1 MAGVKLLGFWASPF
15 SHRVIWALKLKGVSY
30 EYIEEDLSNKSQ
42 LLIQNNPVHKQIPV
56 LIHGDKAV
64 AESLV
69 ILEYIDETWPHNPLL
84 PKGAYERATARF
96 WIKFAVEKGATFYPF
111 YNSNTGEE
119 QEKATKETVEVLKII
134 EEEALGD
141 EKFFG
146 GEDIGLLDLVLGWFA
161 HWFDIIEE
169 LVGVKVLDASKLPR
183 LHAWTENFKEVPV
196 IKENLRDRSKL
207 LAYFKHKYFAHL
219 PSLDN

>member
-1 MAGVKLLGFWASPF
+1 MSFDHIF
-15 SHRVIWALKLKGVSY
+15 SFKI
-30 EYIEEDLSNKSQ
+30 I
-42 LLIQNNPVHKQIPV
+42 
-56 LIHGDKAV
+56 
-64 AESLV
+64 
-69 ILEYIDETWPHNPLL
+69 ILTTNL
-84 PKGAYERATARF
+84 AF
-96 WIKFAVEKGATFYPF
+96 QGATFYAF

-119 QEKATKETVEVLKII
+119 QEKATKETLEVLKII

-196 IKENLRDRSKL
+196 IKENLPDRSKL

-219 PSLDN
+219 PSLDNQHQLYIFCVCFNSLFGYCTDHGTYCYGVSGYELMAGIFYD

>member
-1 MAGVKLLGFWASPF
+1 MHKLKTRPKSNGFPIHFSNWKLTAQAKRLHLARWTRPPHLELITMAGVKLLGFWASPF

-96 WIKFAVEKGATFYPF
+96 WIKFAVEKV
-111 YNSNTGEE
+111 NKNTIY
-119 QEKATKETVEVLKII
+119 V
-134 EEEALGD
+134 
-141 EKFFG
+141 FWSYF
-146 GEDIGLLDLVLGWFA
+146 LL
-161 HWFDIIEE
+161 
-169 LVGVKVLDASKLPR
+169 
-183 LHAWTENFKEVPV
+183 
-196 IKENLRDRSKL
+196 
-207 LAYFKHKYFAHL
+207 
-219 PSLDN
+219 

>member
-1 MAGVKLLGFWASPF
+1 M
-15 SHRVIWALKLKGVSY
+15 
-30 EYIEEDLSNKSQ
+30 
-42 LLIQNNPVHKQIPV
+42 
-56 LIHGDKAV
+56 
-64 AESLV
+64 
-69 ILEYIDETWPHNPLL
+69 
-84 PKGAYERATARF
+84 
-96 WIKFAVEKGATFYPF
+96 
-111 YNSNTGEE
+111 
-119 QEKATKETVEVLKII
+119 LKII

-196 IKENLRDRSKL
+196 SKKIFL
-207 LAYFKHKYFAHL
+207 IAANSWPTSNTSIL
-219 PSLDN
+219 PTFQV